1 MSTRTLLIA
10 AGSLALCV
18 AAHTSADTPAEVNKL
33 VDSLRADSVA
43 QREAASTAL
52 ADRPDLELAQLGEIL
67 RRNDLTPEQRLRL
80 ENIARDKFVRS
91 PRGALGVQFAELSA
105 EAAIQATFEKFP
117 SSKVLKP
124 GDVITAIDGVPMIS
138 ADGYMRPNCRPF
150 IIASDPGESIRV
162 TVRREGQTLD
172 LDCPLGRFNDLNNG
186 ARWAGAGSVF
196 QPGDIE
202 AAWSIRSAR
211 LTGKTAPEPVASGV
225 APGEWAPRGRALVE
239 REAEQ
244 RDLSTKG
251 APVVAGGQP
260 RQVLRPDE
268 LTGVTEKD
276 LQFKRFDGL
285 RPMRPDPR
293 TVARQRELNTR
304 ITQLLLEHNALRMRA
319 DDPKLP
325 QAQRDAAAKD
335 AVRKMDQISELS
347 QQIMLLPR

>member
-10 AGSLALCV
+10 AGSLALCGLTR
-18 AAHTSADTPAEVNKL
+18 AWADTPAEVNKL
-33 VDSLRADSVA
+33 VDALRADSVA
-43 QREAASTAL
+43 QREVASTAL
-52 ADRPDLELAQLGEIL
+52 ADRPDLELVQLGDIL

-91 PRGALGVQFAELSA
+91 PRGALGVQFAELAA
-105 EAAIQATFEKFP
+105 EASIAATFEKFP

-124 GDVITAIDGVPMIS
+124 GDVITAIEGVAMVSP
-138 ADGYMRPNCRPF
+138 DGYQRPNCRPF

-162 TVRREGQTLD
+162 TVRRDGQVLE
-172 LDCPLGRFNDLNNG
+172 LDCPLGRFNDLNNPG
-186 ARWAGAGSVF
+186 RWAGVSAF

-202 AAWSIRSAR
+202 AAWAIRAAR
-211 LTGKTAPEPVASGV
+211 LTGKAAPEPVASGV
-225 APGEWAPRGRALVE
+225 LPGEWTPRGRALVE

-244 RDLSTKG
+244 RDMSVKG

-268 LTGVTEKD
+268 LTGISEKD
-276 LQFKRFDGL
+276 FQIKRMEGL
-285 RPMRPDPR
+285 RPMRADPR

-304 ITQLLLEHNALRMRA
+304 MTQLLLEHNALRSRA

-335 AVRKMDQISELS
+335 AARKMDQISELS